1 MTRERTKGKSSKRQ
15 LMQERQ
21 RKSRTMNRLVW
32 GGAGLVILV
41 LVGLVIWQ
49 SSRPGAAAAESE
61 PMGESIPVNSRD
73 HIPEGTDPGPYP
85 SDPPAG
91 GVHYAS
97 TLPAKLYQEQDLTSL
112 GQYPQGYLVHNLEHG
127 YVIFWYNCAV
137 LDEAGCQKLKSQLQE
152 VLDAFDGVKVMAF
165 PWKSLDVPVVAT
177 SWGRLQRFESFD
189 TDLAERFVRSNRNKS
204 PEPDAP

>member
-1 MTRERTKGKSSKRQ
+1 MTRERTKVKSSKRQ

-32 GGAGLVILV
+32 GGAGLVILA

-49 SSRPGAAAAESE
+49 SSRPAAAEAGA
-61 PMGESIPVNSRD
+61 MGESIPINSRD
-73 HIPEGTDPGPYP
+73 HVPEGTDPGPYP

-91 GVHYAS
+91 GAHYAS

-137 LDEAGCQKLKSQLQE
+137 LDEAGCQQLKSQLQE

-189 TDLAERFVRSNRNKS
+189 TDLAVRFVRSNRNKA

>member
-1 MTRERTKGKSSKRQ
+1 MAKDKNRNQPSKRQ

-21 RKSRTMNRLVW
+21 RKSRMMNRLVW
-32 GGAGLVILV
+32 GGAGLVILA
-41 LVGLVIWQ
+41 LIGLIIWQ
-49 SSRPGAAAAESE
+49 SSRPGTATAEA
-61 PMGESIPVNSRD
+61 MGESIPVNSTD
-73 HIPEGTDPGPYP
+73 HVPEGTDPGPYP

-91 GVHYAS
+91 GAHYD
-97 TLPAKLYQEQDLTSL
+97 TTIPAKLYQEQDLASL
-112 GQYPQGYLVHNLEHG
+112 GPYPQGYLVHDLEHG

-137 LDEAGCQKLKSQLQE
+137 LDEAGCQQLKSQLQE
-152 VLDAFDGVKVMAF
+152 VLDAFDGVKVVAF

-189 TDLAERFVRSNRNKS
+189 TALAERFVRSNRNKS

>member
-1 MTRERTKGKSSKRQ
+1 MAKVRTKNQPSKRQ
-15 LMQERQ
+15 LMHERQ
-21 RKSRTMNRLVW
+21 RRDKMITRIVW
-32 GGAGLVILV
+32 AGAGVVV
-41 LVGLVIWQ
+41 LAIIGLIVWQ
-49 SSRPGAAAAESE
+49 TSRPASAETE
-61 PMGESIPVNSRD
+61 AIGESIPVNSRD

-91 GVHYAS
+91 GRHYDS
-97 TLPAKLYQEQDLTSL
+97 TLPAKFYQEGDLASL
-112 GQYPQGYLVHNLEHG
+112 GQYPQGHLVHNLEHG

-137 LDEAGCQKLKSQLQE
+137 LDEAGCKQLKSQIQE
-152 VLDAFDGVKVMAF
+152 VLDAFDGIKVMAF

-189 TDLAERFVRSNRNKS
+189 TGLAERFVRSNRNKA

>member
-1 MTRERTKGKSSKRQ
+1 MTRERTKVKSSKRQ

-32 GGAGLVILV
+32 GGAGLVILA

-49 SSRPGAAAAESE
+49 SSRPAAAEAGA
-61 PMGESIPVNSRD
+61 MGESIPINSRD
-73 HIPEGTDPGPYP
+73 HVPEGTDPGPYP

-91 GVHYAS
+91 GAHYAS

-112 GQYPQGYLVHNLEHG
+112 GPYPQGYLVHNLEHG

-165 PWKSLDVPVVAT
+165 PWKSLNVPVVAT